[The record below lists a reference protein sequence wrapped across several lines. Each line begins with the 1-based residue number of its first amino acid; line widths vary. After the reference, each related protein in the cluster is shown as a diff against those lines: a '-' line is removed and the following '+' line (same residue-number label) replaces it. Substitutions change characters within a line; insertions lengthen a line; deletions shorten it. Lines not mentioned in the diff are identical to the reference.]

1 MGADVRTCVFEAN
14 AAVKDK
20 STMKKQMLIK
30 LRQAK
35 CGQKIKER
43 YWERQRE
50 RERRAETKAKF
61 QIEKIVAQKKQQER
75 ERKWE
80 TQRADKAALTQSKV
94 AEKAKSEINL

>member
-1 MGADVRTCVFEAN
+1 MGAVVRTCVSEAN

-43 YWERQRE
+43 YTARE
-50 RERRAETKAKF
+50 RERETRRD
-61 QIEKIVAQKKQQER
+61 QG
-75 ERKWE
+75 
-80 TQRADKAALTQSKV
+80 
-94 AEKAKSEINL
+94 

>member
-1 MGADVRTCVFEAN
+1 MGAVVRTCVFEAN

-43 YWERQRE
+43 Y
-50 RERRAETKAKF
+50 
-61 QIEKIVAQKKQQER
+61 
-75 ERKWE
+75 
-80 TQRADKAALTQSKV
+80 
-94 AEKAKSEINL
+94 